1 MNFLPLLPPLPVAG
15 ALCIAGLLL
24 AGSHVWPKR
33 LPDAVAL
40 LAALAA
46 LVICGVMAAH
56 IAQDPAH
63 RPLVYWFGGWVPRH
77 GFPLGI
83 GFVVDEPGA
92 LFATFIALLFAAT
105 LVFAWGYFE
114 DTHAH
119 FHVLMLLFMAGM
131 IGFCLTHDLFNL
143 FVWFEL
149 LSVSGFALTGYHLR
163 TSALEGALNFTVVNT
178 VGAYLIL
185 AGIGL
190 IYARAG
196 ALDFSA
202 LSQAVAAHPHDVVVE
217 AAFALLSTGFLIKAA
232 QVPFQFW
239 LADAHT
245 VAPSP
250 VSVIFS
256 GAMVGIGLFGVT
268 RLYWSVFAPS
278 PEIGA
283 AVHVLFLA
291 MGCASAIVGGMMAIA
306 QRHLK
311 RLLAFSTIS
320 HIGILVIALSL
331 LNGHGLAG
339 LFTYLVGHGM
349 VKGALFMIAGILL
362 AELAAV
368 DEIALRGLGAEIWPV
383 GIAMGLG
390 GLLLAGLPLGLLGS
404 GTDLIDAAAHEAHE
418 GWAVFVIG
426 FAAAC
431 TGGAVLRAAGR
442 IFLGWGAIAG
452 DERAAPTEE
461 EREKADRP
469 LWIMLAPTVLLL
481 GLAVLFGRQTAAL
494 AAAAAGPF
502 MHPDNAALLGGAAAP
517 MSFAAVA
524 PVAAS
529 PTAWLSVAG
538 ALIIAGF
545 SLARAQLPG
554 LLTGAIR
561 VGLAPVFALLEALHS
576 GQIGDYIAWLV
587 VGLALFTG
595 ALALVS

>member
-1 MNFLPLLPPLPVAG
+1 MFALLPPLPVAG
-15 ALCIAGLLL
+15 PLCLAGLLL
-24 AGSHVWPKR
+24 AGSHFWPKR
-33 LPDAVAL
+33 LPDVIAL
-40 LAALAA
+40 LTALGCGAICA
-46 LVICGVMAAH
+46 LMAVHIAHDAAH
-56 IAQDPAH
+56 API
-63 RPLVYWFGGWVPRH
+63 VYWFGGWVPRH
-77 GFPLGI
+77 GLPLGI
-83 GFVVDEPGA
+83 GFVIDEPGA
-92 LFATFIALLFAAT
+92 LFAAFIALLFAAT
-105 LVFAWGYFE
+105 IVFAWGYFE

-149 LSVSGFALTGYHLR
+149 LSVSGFALTGYALR

-202 LSQAVAAHPHDVVVE
+202 LSQSVATHPHDVVIE

-283 AVHVLFLA
+283 TVHILFLG
-291 MGCASAIVGGMMAIA
+291 MGCASAIVGGLMAIS

-320 HIGILVIALSL
+320 HIGILLIAFSL
-331 LNGHGLAG
+331 LNAHGLAG
-339 LFTYLVGHGM
+339 LFTYLIGHGM
-349 VKGALFMIAGILL
+349 VKGALFMVAGILL
-362 AELAAV
+362 AELASI
-368 DEIALRGLGAEIWPV
+368 DEIGLRGLGPEIWPV
-383 GIAMGLG
+383 GVAMGLG
-390 GLLLAGLPLGLLGS
+390 GLLLAGLPLGLLGQ
-404 GTDLIDAAAHEAHE
+404 GTDLIDAAAHDAHE
-418 GWAVFVIG
+418 AWASYVIA

-431 TGGAVLRAAGR
+431 TGGAVLRATGR
-442 IFLGWGAIAG
+442 IFFGWGYVPG
-452 DERAAPTEE
+452 DEQSAPTEE
-461 EREKADRP
+461 EREKANRP
-469 LWIMLAPTVLLL
+469 LWVMLAPTVLLL

-494 AAAAAGPF
+494 AATAAGPF
-502 MHPDNAALLGGAAAP
+502 MHPNNAALLGQAAPAAAAFGP
-517 MSFAAVA
+517 LPLA
-524 PVAAS
+524 PTS

-538 ALIIAGF
+538 ALIIAAY
-545 SLARAQLPG
+545 SLGRAHLPKAATKAWK
-554 LLTGAIR
+554 LALT
-561 VGLAPVFALLEALHS
+561 PVFKTLEVVHS
-576 GQIGDYIAWLV
+576 GRIGDYIAWLTI
-587 VGLALFTG
+587 GLALFTTS
-595 ALALVS
+595 LALGR